1 MPSPR
6 WTGTT
11 SRLLSSGVEGKIWS
25 AWWSMPSGHQFHS
38 TLDLSMTEKL
48 TRMSVGT
55 DRHQWAGEDPVGLL
69 REPMPNGHHRHWL
82 AQLWSLWRAI
92 LVGAGPARW

>member
-6 WTGTT
+6 WTGTS
-11 SRLLSSGVEGKIWS
+11 SRLLCQAANAHTWQAEWATEGGRTIH
-25 AWWSMPSGHQFHS
+25 AR
-38 TLDLSMTEKL
+38 LDLSMAEKL

-55 DRHQWAGEDPVGLL
+55 DRHQWAGEDPVGPL